1 MTKHNPKNERIKRAY
16 YIYLREAQGR
26 SQASIDGVAKALSR
40 FDQSTGKKDYAVFH
54 REQALAFKRNLEAL
68 TNARTDE
75 RLSRSTVVS
84 TLGALKAFFIW
95 LTYQP
100 GYRSKI
106 RYSDADYFN
115 ASEKDARIAKAVRQK
130 DFPSLEQVHFVLS
143 RMPKTTDIQRRDRA
157 LIAFTLLTGARDGAL
172 ASLKMKHLHLVAE
185 RLDQDARDVRT
196 KAAKTF
202 STWFFPVGGEAKE
215 IVADWVEYLR
225 MALHFGESDP
235 LFPATRVTTGESG
248 GFVASG
254 LERKHWSTAEPIRRI
269 FRQAF
274 EAAGLPYFNP
284 HAFRNTLV
292 QLGERACKS
301 PEEFKAWSQ
310 NLGHEHVLTTFT
322 SYGAVSSHRQAQLIR
337 EINLD
342 KGGPTDLAAGLIEL
356 LRQSGQLTQN

>member
-1 MTKHNPKNERIKRAY
+1 
-16 YIYLREAQGR
+16 
-26 SQASIDGVAKALSR
+26 V
-40 FDQSTGKKDYAVFH
+40 
-54 REQALAFKRNLEAL
+54 
-68 TNARTDE
+68 RTDE

-95 LTYQP
+95 LADQP
-100 GYRSKI
+100 GYRKKI

-130 DFPSLEQVHFVLS
+130 AFPSLEQVHHVLS
-143 RMPKTTDIQRRDRA
+143 VMPRKTDIERRNRA

-172 ASLKMKHLHLVAE
+172 ASLMVKHVDLAAG

-196 KAAKTF
+196 KFAKTF
-202 STWFFPVGGEAKE
+202 STWFLPVGGEAKE
-215 IVADWVEYLR
+215 IVADWVNYLR
-225 MALHFGESDP
+225 KDLLFADNDP
-235 LFPATRVTTGESG
+235 LFPATRVTTGEGG

-254 LERKHWSTAEPIRRI
+254 LDRKNWSSAGPIRTI
-269 FRQAF
+269 FKEAF

-292 QLGERACKS
+292 QLGERTCKT

-322 SYGAVSSHRQAQLIR
+322 SYGAVASNRQAELIR
-337 EINLD
+337 GLHGESGATSAVDIGLLARLMRAMEAEQLSAP
-342 KGGPTDLAAGLIEL
+342 KG
-356 LRQSGQLTQN
+356 